1 VTTTPALAAAGD
13 GTSATEAR
21 RARIGTGELLT
32 SVAAV
37 AGVGA
42 VGFSQPM
49 LDLYGR
55 NPELFSASKLQRPEA
70 IAFVLLVAFGGPLV
84 WGAVALA
91 LRPVPLAFRIWRAIG
106 IGVAAALVALVL
118 MRKASVPAV
127 VSFAAAL
134 LVAVGVAAAVELLPP
149 VRSGAAILGLL
160 APATAILFLASSHE
174 SHYLW
179 SSPQPV
185 RAAAVTR
192 TPPVVVMIFD
202 ETDLPM
208 LLTPDGR
215 IDAARYPNIARLA
228 ADSTWYRNA
237 IGVSNFT
244 PKAVPAVLASTNG
257 SGSRRPVLKD
267 YPANLFTLL
276 DARYRVDAY
285 QPVTDL
291 CPQSACP
298 VRGGLHAAAGRLKAF
313 VHDGAIVYEHLVV
326 PKSLESHLPS
336 IDEAWGGFA
345 AGDTAPL
352 GANANADPLAQ
363 FHRLV
368 SGPRQQMQVI
378 DGWAARMRADERPT
392 VHFMH
397 AILPHRPWTSTPD
410 GSTYVQESDQAVVT
424 TAPNDVWVAR
434 QRAQRYALQ
443 VGALDR
449 EIGIVRA
456 RLEHE
461 GLWQKA
467 LVIMTADHGVN
478 FEPGLQVREPEEG
491 HQLDELYR
499 VPLLVKRPGQ
509 RAGAVSDEPVETPDI
524 LPTILGVVGASPVKG
539 LDGLDLAKPVPANRA
554 RLVWNSK
561 RSFAMSPS
569 VQGLLDRV
577 AWYDRTWFS
586 KPSGWNRILQVGTY
600 GSLVG
605 SAAPSAAPTLADASY
620 RVREPSTLPAG
631 GVHATALVD
640 LDVELPDG
648 TKPADGAV
656 LLAYGGR
663 IVCTLGGAR
672 HLGDDRYDVTGIAD
686 WRAFARS
693 GLPVEVYL
701 ASGPA
706 AAPRLQR
713 IAPRS

>member
-1 VTTTPALAAAGD
+1 
-13 GTSATEAR
+13 
-21 RARIGTGELLT
+21 
-32 SVAAV
+32 
-37 AGVGA
+37 
-42 VGFSQPM
+42 
-49 LDLYGR
+49 
-55 NPELFSASKLQRPEA
+55 
-70 IAFVLLVAFGGPLV
+70 
-84 WGAVALA
+84 
-91 LRPVPLAFRIWRAIG
+91 
-106 IGVAAALVALVL
+106 
-118 MRKASVPAV
+118 V
-127 VSFAAAL
+127 VSFAAAV
-134 LVAVGVAAAVELLPP
+134 LVAIGVAAAVELLPP

-160 APATAILFLASSHE
+160 APATAVLFLASSHE
-174 SHYLW
+174 SRYLW

-185 RAAAVTR
+185 RAAALAR
-192 TPPVVVMIFD
+192 TPPVVLMIFD

-215 IDAARYPNIARLA
+215 IDAARYPHIAALA
-228 ADSTWYRNA
+228 GASTWYRNA
-237 IGVSNFT
+237 VGVSNFT
-244 PKAVPAVLASTNG
+244 PKAVPAVLASTPG
-257 SGSRRPVLKD
+257 SGSRRPVLND
-267 YPANLFTLL
+267 YPANVFTLL

-298 VRGGLHAAAGRLKAF
+298 VRGGIHAAAGRLKSF

-326 PKSLESHLPS
+326 PKSLESELPS

-345 AGDTAPL
+345 AGDAAPL
-352 GANANADPLAQ
+352 TANANADPLAQ

-378 DGWAARMRADERPT
+378 DAWTARMRASEQPT
-392 VHFMH
+392 LHFMH

-410 GSTYVQESDQAVVT
+410 GSTYVQEGDQAVVT
-424 TAPNDVWVAR
+424 TAPDDVWVAR
-434 QRAQRYALQ
+434 ERAQRYALQ

-449 EIGIVRA
+449 EIGRVRA
-456 RLEHE
+456 RLERV

-478 FEPGLQVREPEEG
+478 FEPGLQVREPEDG

-499 VPLLVKRPGQ
+499 VPLFVKRPGQ
-509 RAGAVSDEPVETPDI
+509 TAGSVNDEPVETPDI
-524 LPTILGVVGASPVKG
+524 LPTILGALGSSPVKG
-539 LDGLDLAKPVPANRA
+539 LAGVDLAKPVPQDRQ
-554 RLVWNSK
+554 RLVWTSK

-586 KPSGWNRILQVGTY
+586 QPSGWNRILQIGTY
-600 GSLVG
+600 GRLVG
-605 SAAPSAAPTLADASY
+605 TPAPTAAPTLADSSY
-620 RVREPSTLPAG
+620 ELREPATLPASG
-631 GVHATALVD
+631 PHATALVD

-663 IVCTLGGAR
+663 IVGTLGGAR
-672 HLGDDRYDVTGIAD
+672 RLGDDRYDVTGIAD
-686 WRAFARS
+686 WRAFAQR
-693 GLPVEVYL
+693 GLPVALYL

-706 AAPRLQR
+706 SAPRLQR
-713 IAPRS
+713 IPPRS